1 MVGVGHQFISRDG
14 PAAGTGDLA
23 GGDLAAGTGDPA
35 AGTGDPAAGTGD
47 LAAGIGDLAAG
58 TGDLAGPGRAARLTA
73 ARAEAAEAARA
84 AAAASRV
91 RVRGLGTLAEVQ
103 QVCALYDEIWRPE
116 PGSRPVT
123 VEFLRALAHSG
134 NYVCGAFAGDEL
146 VGACAGFFASPAGV
160 AMHSHIAGVSDRVR
174 GRHVGFA
181 LKLHQRAW
189 ALARGVEL
197 ITWTFDPLISRNA
210 YFNLGKLGACA
221 TEYLP
226 DFYGAID
233 DGFNS
238 GDDTDR
244 LLVSWPLADAGVSR
258 ACQGRAAGADAAA
271 LRAAGAAV
279 ALDTSPAGL
288 PAPPGTGSPG
298 VSTAGSWPPGA
309 GTALVR
315 VPDDIDAVR
324 RGDSAAARRW
334 RGAVREVLGGLLA
347 GGGQVTGFDRS
358 GWYVVERGRPAAEE
372 AL

>member
-1 MVGVGHQFISRDG
+1 
-14 PAAGTGDLA
+14 
-23 GGDLAAGTGDPA
+23 
-35 AGTGDPAAGTGD
+35 
-47 LAAGIGDLAAG
+47 
-58 TGDLAGPGRAARLTA
+58 
-73 ARAEAAEAARA
+73 
-84 AAAASRV
+84 
-91 RVRGLGTLAEVQ
+91 VQ

-288 PAPPGTGSPG
+288 PGPPGTGSPG
-298 VSTAGSWPPGA
+298 VSTGGAGTGGAGTGGAGTGGAGTGGAGTGGAGTGGAGTAGSWPPGA

-315 VPDDIDAVR
+315 VPGDIDAVR